1 MNKKYLVSVY
11 FDGIIEYEVEA
22 DNDTE
27 AREEAEALFNEED
40 ARVVQSSIYTQ
51 AIADCSEI

>member
-27 AREEAEALFNEED
+27 AREEAGAMFNEED
-40 ARVVQSSIYTQ
+40 ARLIQSGIYTQ
-51 AIADCSEI
+51 AIVDCSEI

>member
-1 MNKKYLVSVY
+1 MDKKYSVAVY

-22 DNDTE
+22 NNDTE
-27 AREEAEALFNEED
+27 AREKAEAMFNEED
-40 ARVVQSSIYTQ
+40 ARVVQSSVLTQ

>member
-11 FDGIIEYEVEA
+11 FEGIIEYEVEA
-22 DNDTE
+22 NNDTE
-27 AREEAEALFNEED
+27 AREEAEAMFNEED

-51 AIADCSEI
+51 VIADCSEM

>member
-1 MNKKYLVSVY
+1 MSKKYLVSVY

-22 DNDTE
+22 NNDTE
-27 AREEAEALFNEED
+27 AREEAEAMFNEED
-40 ARVVQSSIYTQ
+40 ARVVQSGIYTQ

>member
-1 MNKKYLVSVY
+1 MNKKYLVSVC

-22 DNDTE
+22 NNDTE
-27 AREEAEALFNEED
+27 AREKAEAMFNEED
-40 ARVVQSSIYTQ
+40 ARVVQSAVYTQ

>member
-1 MNKKYLVSVY
+1 MNKKYSVAVY

-22 DNDTE
+22 NNDTE
-27 AREEAEALFNEED
+27 AR
-40 ARVVQSSIYTQ
+40 VVQSGVFTQ

>member
-22 DNDTE
+22 NNDTE
-27 AREEAEALFNEED
+27 AREEAEAMFNEED
-40 ARVVQSSIYTQ
+40 ARVVQSAVYTQ
-51 AIADCSEI
+51 VIADCSEI

>member
-1 MNKKYLVSVY
+1 MNKKYSVTVY

-22 DNDTE
+22 NNDTE
-27 AREEAEALFNEED
+27 AREKAEAMFNEED
-40 ARVVQSSIYTQ
+40 ARVVQSGVFTQ

>member
-22 DNDTE
+22 NNDME
-27 AREEAEALFNEED
+27 AREEAEAMFNEED
-40 ARVVQSSIYTQ
+40 ARMVQSSIYTQ
-51 AIADCSEI
+51 VIADCSEM

>member
-1 MNKKYLVSVY
+1 MDKKYSVAVY

-22 DNDTE
+22 NNDTE
-27 AREEAEALFNEED
+27 AREKAEAMFNEED
-40 ARVVQSSIYTQ
+40 ARVVQSGVLTQ

>member
-22 DNDTE
+22 NNDTE
-27 AREEAEALFNEED
+27 AREEAETMFNEED
-40 ARVVQSSIYTQ
+40 SRVVQSGIYTQ
-51 AIADCSEI
+51 VIADCSEM